1 MPRALIV
8 DDAID
13 LGRLLQAALS
23 ISLPNMPTSIVPSAE
38 EAMLEATREPPIDL
52 LITDIRLPGMTG
64 LELVQKIRKRIP
76 RLKVVMITGLTDDT
90 LVDQA
95 KALNVNEFLLKPMD
109 ISVFVETVRNC
120 LGAEAAAEAQPAVQ
134 EEPALA
140 APRSLSEVLAQLRQE
155 IPARGVLLLD
165 ERGRLVAQ
173 SGDMLLENFSEQW
186 AAPIMAALNS
196 SSRLARLMDTN
207 LPGNLQMYQTAAY
220 YLILAAVGDFALILT
235 IDVPVARV
243 SLEHVIQKTFDTQ
256 AELLRYLHKQGL
268 VSAETARRVSEEEL
282 GLAGKPF
289 SETTE
294 TETPESVA
302 ALGEI
307 LSQAAGIR
315 LEEAESF
322 WSSAEH
328 SLDIEPASPDVLTY
342 EQAKKL
348 GLAPEI

>member
-13 LGRLLQAALS
+13 LGRLLQAALG
-23 ISLPNMPTSIVPSAE
+23 ISLPNMPTTIVPSAE

-76 RLKVVMITGLTDDT
+76 RLKVIMITGLTDDT

-95 KALNVNEFLLKPMD
+95 KALNVDEFLLKPMD
-109 ISVFVETVRNC
+109 ISVFVETVRSC
-120 LGAEAAAEAQPAVQ
+120 LGAEAATEAQPTAQ
-134 EEPALA
+134 EEH
-140 APRSLSEVLAQLRQE
+140 APVVARSLSEVLTQLCQD

-173 SGDMLLENFSEQW
+173 SGEMPLENFSEQL
-186 AAPIMAALNS
+186 AAPVMAALNTS
-196 SSRLARLMDTN
+196 ARLARLMDTT
-207 LPGNLQMYQTAAY
+207 LPGNLLMYQTAAY
-220 YLILAAVGDFALILT
+220 YFILAAVGDFALILT

-243 SLEHVIQKTFDTQ
+243 SLERVIQKTFDTQ
-256 AELLRYLHKQGL
+256 AELLRYLQRQGL
-268 VSAETARRVSEEEL
+268 VSPESAKGVSEEEL
-282 GLAGKPF
+282 ATAGQSP
-289 SETTE
+289 SETAE
-294 TETPESVA
+294 TEASESVA

-307 LSQAAGIR
+307 LAQAAGVR

-328 SLDIEPASPDVLTY
+328 TLDIEPASPDVLTY

>member
-23 ISLPNMPTSIVPSAE
+23 ISLPNMLTSIVPSAE

-76 RLKVVMITGLTDDT
+76 QLKVIMITGLTDDT

-120 LGAEAAAEAQPAVQ
+120 LGIEVAAEAQPTAQ
-134 EEPALA
+134 EESALA
-140 APRSLSEVLAQLRQE
+140 TPRGLSEVLAQLCQE

-173 SGDMLLENFSEQW
+173 SGDMPFENFSEQW
-186 AAPIMAALNS
+186 AAPIMAALNTS
-196 SSRLARLMDTN
+196 IRLARLMDMS

-220 YLILAAVGDFALILT
+220 YFILAAVVDFALILI

-243 SLEHVIQKTFDTQ
+243 SLEHVIQKTFDAQ
-256 AELLRYLHKQGL
+256 AELLCYLQKQGL
-268 VSAETARRVSEEEL
+268 VSAEGIKGISEK
-282 GLAGKPF
+282 GLAPAGQPP
-289 SETTE
+289 
-294 TETPESVA
+294 PEAEEIESPEAVA

-328 SLDIEPASPDVLTY
+328 NLDIEPASPDVLTY